1 MVRSL
6 VLHLPVKLAGW
17 FAHKIKFF
25 SGLGKV
31 CCEKSG
37 DECKLRY
44 HIPLVLALV

>member
-6 VLHLPVKLAGW
+6 VLHLSVKLAGW
-17 FAHKIKFF
+17 FAHKTKFL
-25 SGLGKV
+25 SGPV

-37 DECKLRY
+37 DESKLRC